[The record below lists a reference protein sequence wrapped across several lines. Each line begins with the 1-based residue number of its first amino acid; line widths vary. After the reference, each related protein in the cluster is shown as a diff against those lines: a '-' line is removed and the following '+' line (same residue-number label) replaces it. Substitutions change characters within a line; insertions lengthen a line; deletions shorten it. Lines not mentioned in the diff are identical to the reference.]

1 MPKIIDYNPPWLSAS
16 SPSSQLFNTS
26 NAASP
31 SVQPTRRGSL
41 QRENSNVYEGPLKTI
56 AHRGTEVFLV
66 AGKNIRWSDLSLLKT
81 EFEELQATPSKKPKP
96 VADGEKKGIDED
108 GPEDGS
114 YRVW

>member
-1 MPKIIDYNPPWLSAS
+1 MPRIIDYNPPWLSAS

-31 SVQPTRRGSL
+31 SVQPTRKGSL
-41 QRENSNVYEGPLKTI
+41 QRENSNIYEGPLKTI

-108 GPEDGS
+108 GPEDGN